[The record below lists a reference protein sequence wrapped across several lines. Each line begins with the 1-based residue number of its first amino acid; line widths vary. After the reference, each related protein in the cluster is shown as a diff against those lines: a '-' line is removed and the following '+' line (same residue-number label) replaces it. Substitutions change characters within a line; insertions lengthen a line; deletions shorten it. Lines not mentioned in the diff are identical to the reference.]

1 MDEENKK
8 ETQKMIDEAV
18 TKHARFNNRKIG
30 DTPTDDR
37 QLVPK
42 GYVVS
47 SIAGRVFGGRVDV
60 DGNAISLPEGW
71 TSSKPAEGTLQV
83 THNLGH
89 TGYGVSVIYMRDGD
103 PATGVDYTTY
113 VIKSSVLANTFRTRS
128 FLPGIGAVNFD
139 MAFTLAVNSSVT

>member
-1 MDEENKK
+1 MEL
-8 ETQKMIDEAV
+8 TQEDIKKMIDEGIAKAAV
-18 TKHARFNNRKIG
+18 LSTRKLG